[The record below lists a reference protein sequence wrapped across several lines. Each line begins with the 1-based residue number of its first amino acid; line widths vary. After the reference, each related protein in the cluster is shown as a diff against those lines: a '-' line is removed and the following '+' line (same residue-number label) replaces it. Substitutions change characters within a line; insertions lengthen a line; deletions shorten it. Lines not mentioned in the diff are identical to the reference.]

1 MMLSVSAT
9 FAADND
15 DVVAVDDGIT
25 EDTLTTDVV
34 DDSDKLSDGESKVVT
49 KDNFGEY
56 FDISTGTLISD
67 ADELVFEGD
76 FSDVGVNAIV
86 IAGDKPVKFTGHDAT
101 FKNVQFQIMQSG
113 VSIDGF
119 NLVTDE
125 SNQNSRLIWIVSDDA
140 ISNIVLTNNNINFIA
155 PKGDDAF
162 VIFAGAEEAM
172 GSSVVKGLDII
183 NNTITFVGTD
193 ETKKNNVIRVNG
205 NTYDEDFDF
214 VPSESITVEGNTFDI
229 QMPSIPIGYDP
240 LTWAATPMSEG
251 IVFYYCNDVKFN
263 GNKVN
268 IRYNKVGGSYDTI
281 NVIAVYSDMM
291 VDAMEG
297 PSSNIEIKG
306 NTITGDG
313 HNSIYGI
320 KVSADKFEVSNNN
333 ITLTTEEYYA
343 NGISVDGPA
352 SKGYVEDNTISL
364 SAPSE
369 KATAVYGIYAWQ
381 MNGPIE
387 QVKYVNNNITVEGYL
402 ACGMEI
408 NEPDPVINDNDIVAD
423 GNFTYGIAASIRPT
437 GDLAIITENT
447 IACCGNNIG
456 FGSGDPILKTGSAGI
471 STLGNAVIEDNKI
484 VSTSVGVICVDDGEI
499 VLSENEINVTAIGNW
514 DNYAVKVTGVESLD
528 MSKNTINFVGTTDG
542 EVVTNGVYIFDTKA
556 EVTDNNFNLVIP
568 AADIIYGPAPAYEE
582 TLIAEGIVI
591 DMVDN
596 FKFNNNDVEVKYGD
610 IVGYYDTIRAL
621 DISNSDNVEI
631 SGNYFDITGNNY
643 IYAIKVSGK
652 DFVIYN
658 NTLIVTSESYTN
670 GINIEGASNGLID
683 NNRIMLGSKDTAY
696 PIYSGMTGGEPALII
711 TNNDIYGKAYYVV
724 GIEASG
730 YGAEIDH
737 NDIEVEGNHTIGIG
751 TYLNETIITNNN
763 ITSRASNVGNAFV
776 WDNMG
781 TNTTGIKVLKGNAT
795 IENNNVQT
803 TGDYAVDLSNIN
815 ATLTDNY
822 LASKKGVGKDAV
834 ANADNAVITGSS
846 PELKTILSAV
856 DLYTL
861 YESGD
866 LFYVTL
872 KDENGDPIKNATI
885 VLHYNDELL
894 EVNTDEKGVVEFYVV
909 DELDVGDYPVYI
921 SYAGNATYGPKS
933 INALI
938 SIAPRPSNIV
948 APTSA
953 SVLLTAIKKG
963 SYYNIV
969 LKDDQ
974 GKALVGE
981 EVTIAFNGKTAVYT
995 TDASGAIKYKLA
1007 ATKVGT
1013 QKLTVTF
1020 DSNPNYITS
1029 TLTATIKITKE
1040 ATKLTAAKKTFKAKV
1055 KVKKYTVTLKDS
1067 KGKAIKKVK
1076 LTLKIKGKTYK
1087 ATTNAKGKATFKIKK
1102 LTKKGKYTAKVAFAG
1117 NGLYNKVA
1125 KSVKITVKK

>member
-9 FAADND
+9 FATDND

-125 SNQNSRLIWIVSDDA
+125 SNQNSRLIWIVGYDG
-140 ISNIVLTNNNINFIA
+140 INNIVLTNNNINFIA

-193 ETKKNNVIRVNG
+193 ETMKNNVIRVNG
-205 NTYDEDFDF
+205 NTYDEDYDY
-214 VPSESITVEGNTFDI
+214 VPSELIRVEGNVFDI
-229 QMPSIPIGYDP
+229 QMPSIPIDYDP
-240 LTWAATPMSEG
+240 VTYAANPMSEG

-263 GNKVN
+263 SNKVN

-291 VDAMEG
+291 VSMMEG
-297 PSSNIEIKG
+297 PCNNIEIVG
-306 NTITGDG
+306 NNVTGDG

-320 KVSADKFEVSNNN
+320 KVSADNFNVSDNK

-352 SKGYVEDNTISL
+352 SNGYVQDNTISL
-364 SAPSE
+364 LAPSE
-369 KATAVYGIYAWQ
+369 KATAVYGIYAWG
-381 MNGPIE
+381 MYGAVE
-387 QVKYVNNNITVEGYL
+387 QVKYLNNNIDVEGYL

-408 NEPDPVINDNDIVAD
+408 NQPDAVINDNDIAAD
-423 GNFTYGIAASIRPT
+423 GNFTYGIAASIRPV
-437 GDLAIITENT
+437 GDVASIVNNT

-471 STLGNAVIEDNKI
+471 STLGSAVIEDNKI

-514 DNYAVKVTGVESLD
+514 DNYAVKVTSVESLA
-528 MSKNTINFVGTTDG
+528 MSGNTINFVGTTDG

-556 EVTDNNFNLVIP
+556 EVSENNFNLVIP

-643 IYAIKVSGK
+643 IYAIKLSGK

-670 GINIEGASNGLID
+670 GINIEGVSNGLID

-763 ITSRASNVGNAFV
+763 ITSRASNVGDAYV
-776 WDNMG
+776 WDGMG
-781 TNTTGIKVLKGNAT
+781 TNTTGIKVVTGNAT

-803 TGDYAVDLSNIN
+803 TGDYAVDLCNNN

-822 LASKKGVGKDAV
+822 LASKKAVGNDAV
-834 ANADNAVITGSS
+834 SNADNAVITGSG

-856 DLYTL
+856 DLYTIFG
-861 YESGD
+861 SD
-866 LFYVTL
+866 DVFYVTL
-872 KDENGDPIKNATI
+872 KDENGDPLKNATI
-885 VLHYNDELL
+885 VLNYNGELL
-894 EVNTDEKGVVEFYVV
+894 EVKTDEQGVAAFYVV
-909 DELDVGDYPVYI
+909 EELDVGDYPVVI
-921 SYAGNATYGPKS
+921 SYAGNETYGPKS

-974 GKALVGE
+974 GNALVGE
-981 EVTIAFNGKTAVYT
+981 GVTITFNGKTAVYT
-995 TDASGAIKYKLA
+995 TDASGAIKFKLV

-1020 DSNPNYITS
+1020 DSDPNYIAS
-1029 TLTATIKITKE
+1029 TLTATIKINKE
-1040 ATKLTAAKKTFKAKV
+1040 ATKLSAAKKTFKAKV

-1087 ATTNAKGKATFKIKK
+1087 ATTNAKGKAIFKIKK
-1102 LTKKGKYTAKVAFAG
+1102 LTKKGRYTAKVNFAG

-1125 KSVKITVKK
+1125 KSVKITVK